1 MLKRRT
7 VLLYAICLV
16 CFIERVLIMY
26 YNVNDWVE
34 FDYVD
39 AKGEYKHWKG
49 EVVEVCHWG
58 YRINTQ
64 DGYRSFRFKRMRN
77 DKQLV

>member
-1 MLKRRT
+1 
-7 VLLYAICLV
+7 
-16 CFIERVLIMY
+16 MY

-34 FDYVD
+34 FDYTD
-39 AKGEYKHWKG
+39 ATGEFKHWKG

-58 YRINTQ
+58 YRLNTQ

-77 DKQLV
+77 EKQLA

>member
-1 MLKRRT
+1 MITRKCFVLMLFSFLFYVKG
-7 VLLYAICLV
+7 ID
-16 CFIERVLIMY
+16 MMH

-34 FDYVD
+34 FDYTD
-39 AKGEYKHWKG
+39 ACGEYKHWTG

-64 DGYRSFRFKRMRN
+64 DGYRSFRFRRMRN
-77 DKQLV
+77 DKQLA